1 MLYRCLLASVLL
13 FLELLTILNAKPH
26 LNTSESQV
34 SVNKH
39 YPPKEISLTENKTG
53 LINANW
59 EYSARTIYNSSR
71 ERSQKYGKRW
81 GYPSLDYSEQ
91 DIIFPDLFALLF
103 DDPPPEVNSP
113 RGPPKCAN
121 GKTFC
126 ENVESYPYRHLK
138 ETLKKNPI
146 YKDFFGKDEAPVEIA
161 NRVGG
166 DQSRPDK
173 PCDILVDLPAGY
185 TTSCKQKYIYRRLL
199 ALDGSGSVYPDSFQI
214 PTACCCSYTRNT
226 EFLARFGAAVTPV
239 RKKDI

>member
-1 MLYRCLLASVLL
+1 MRIYVDSSDS
-13 FLELLTILNAKPH
+13 FP
-26 LNTSESQV
+26 
-34 SVNKH
+34 
-39 YPPKEISLTENKTG
+39 G
-53 LINANW
+53 L
-59 EYSARTIYNSSR
+59 
-71 ERSQKYGKRW
+71 G

-103 DDPPPEVNSP
+103 DDPPSEVNSP

-166 DQSRPDK
+166 DQSRYFCASIVSTIYPQIGKNKNNKWKFIINQKEEDGLVQGVLVETCRKPDK